1 MKQYSIPVT
10 WSVSDKVVI
19 EAESLEEA
27 VQFVKDHIEEIP
39 LGMNPEYIDGS
50 YQIDDGS
57 FGEKSVQETAQYLR
71 DYYYWKDF
79 V

>member
-1 MKQYSIPVT
+1 MKQYNIPVT
-10 WSVSDKVVI
+10 WSVFDKVIV

-39 LGMNPEYIDGS
+39 LGTSLEYI
-50 YQIDDGS
+50 DGS

-79 V
+79 I